1 MRCYTLGMR
10 GRVGEDQHSRQI
22 GAGRSR
28 VQLGARGLRIP
39 MGVERM
45 RALRRNAVATIALV
59 AAILGAGPVRASA
72 AHARGSHGNSAKADA
87 VVAQLR
93 DLPLPLR
100 ALPRGIPSAKAA
112 APPLPALE
120 SRRQQVYDE
129 LHALGPASV
138 PALARA
144 LRDADPQMRRDV
156 AVALDVLGGG
166 WWHFPDGDSK
176 LDLRPALP
184 ALLAALEDSDS
195 SVRAW
200 AAEDLSDM
208 GAAGAAA
215 VPQLRAMLRRPDPGS
230 RGSACIALGRMGS
243 EARDALADLRRAL
256 DDSSPEVRQSASAAI
271 ASIERGSPSP

>member
-1 MRCYTLGMR
+1 M
-10 GRVGEDQHSRQI
+10 GRDQHRQQT
-22 GAGRSR
+22 GAGP
-28 VQLGARGLRIP
+28 L
-39 MGVERM
+39 
-45 RALRRNAVATIALV
+45 RALRRGTA
-59 AAILGAGPVRASA
+59 AAIVFIVLIVAVSPVTAFAVHARA
-72 AHARGSHGNSAKADA
+72 AHVNAAKADA
-87 VVAQLR
+87 VVAKLR

-100 ALPRGIPSAKAA
+100 ALPQGIPSAKAA
-112 APPLPALE
+112 PPPLPALE

-144 LRDADPQMRRDV
+144 LRDTDPQMRRDV

-184 ALLAALEDSDS
+184 ALLTALQDSDS

-200 AAEDLSDM
+200 AAQDLSDM

-215 VPQLRAMLRRPDPGS
+215 VPHLRAMLRSPDPVS
-230 RGSACIALGRMGS
+230 RGSACIALGGIGS
-243 EARDALADLRRAL
+243 EARDALPDLRRAL
-256 DDSSPEVRQSASAAI
+256 NDSSPEVRQSASDAI
-271 ASIERGSPSP
+271 ASIDRGGPSP